1 MKDLLIKIKA
11 IFEGKDSFDAAN
23 GSLDTMRSRLTECMT
38 SGSALGSALGTLA
51 SGAIAGLAGKALE
64 LVHSVVEIG
73 KGMAEGVV
81 HISSYA
87 DKMGELGMRTG
98 QAASESVVMT
108 QAFRNIG
115 LEAGNVGGAIN
126 MLQMA
131 LTGLNDEGLPTKG
144 VFDDLGLSLEALKDM
159 SPINALQAISEK
171 IAGLESAAD
180 KTRALRDLFGR
191 SGPTLL
197 PLLGDN
203 KAFSTAR
210 EQVGQLAGTIGR
222 NVDELGKFADAWE
235 SLDVKKMQF
244 FAGLAEGLA
253 GSLSQAGDAINAIDM
268 TKFGTDIGDTLNGLV
283 QVSQELQKLRDQAT
297 SGVKGVAGDSNTALM
312 GGMAKDSMRALM
324 TGLPGGT
331 AALSIVDGLSFLKSK
346 GASKREE
353 TTEAKDA
360 EAAAKDQEARDS
372 AAIAKT
378 DAANKKLE
386 DQKARRAALSKDLAD
401 VADAERL
408 KSLPLNDQKAEL
420 DKQASAMDAHLQ
432 RNDLS
437 KDDVESSTK
446 LRLALEKQRL
456 EVASKITEEL
466 KKASDL
472 EKENSAK
479 REALDLELAIK
490 EAQAAGN
497 ETLLAKLQWQKEYNA
512 LLKAGLDAKD
522 PDAYNRAIRGANAS
536 MEDPLA
542 KARDIEKQSRSAVQL
557 SSLGRLGMAMGENS
571 NASATISKL
580 QEMTVAQQK
589 STEHLSKI
597 ASNTEA
603 MAKQR
608 GGYQ

>member
-11 IFEGKDSFDAAN
+11 IFEGKESVDAASS
-23 GSLDTMRSRLTECMT
+23 SLGTMRSRLTECIT

-64 LVHSVVEIG
+64 LVRSIVGIG

-115 LEAGNVGGAIN
+115 MDASNVGAAIN

-131 LTGLNDEGLPTKG
+131 LTGLNEEGLPTKG
-144 VFDDLGLSLEALKDM
+144 VFDQLGLSLEALKDM
-159 SPINALQAISEK
+159 SPINALQAISDK
-171 IAGLESAAD
+171 IAGLGSAAD
-180 KTRALRDLFGR
+180 KTRAVRDLFGR
-191 SGPTLL
+191 AGGSLL

-203 KAFSTAR
+203 TAFSTAR

-222 NVDELGKFADAWE
+222 NVEELGKFADAWE

-253 GSLSQAGDAINAIDM
+253 GSLSQAGDAINAIDL

-312 GGMAKDSMRALM
+312 GGMAKDSIRALLS
-324 TGLPGGT
+324 GLPGGT
-331 AALSIVDGLSFLKSK
+331 AALSLVDGLSYLKSK

-353 TTEAKDA
+353 TTQAKDA

-378 DAANKKLE
+378 DLANKRLE
-386 DQKARRAALSKDLAD
+386 NEAARRAEVLKDLAAA
-401 VADAERL
+401 ADAERL
-408 KSLPLNDQKAEL
+408 K
-420 DKQASAMDAHLQ
+420 AS
-432 RNDLS
+432 N
-437 KDDVESSTK
+437 
-446 LRLALEKQRL
+446 
-456 EVASKITEEL
+456 
-466 KKASDL
+466 L
-472 EKENSAK
+472 EKENAAK
-479 REALDLELAIK
+479 REALDLELSIK

-497 ETLLAKLQWQKEYNA
+497 ESLLARLQWQKEYTS

-522 PDAYNRAIRGANAS
+522 PDAYNKALRGANADANIKAIRGANSS
-536 MEDPLA
+536 MGDPLA
-542 KARDIEKQSRSAVQL
+542 TAREIEKQARSSVQL
-557 SSLGRLGMAMGENS
+557 SSLGRLGMAMGESS

-580 QEMTVAQQK
+580 QELIVAQQT
-589 STEHLSKI
+589 SSAALGKI

>member
-23 GSLDTMRSRLTECMT
+23 SSLGTMRSRLTECMT
-38 SGSALGSALGTLA
+38 SGSALGSALGSLA
-51 SGAIAGLAGKALE
+51 SGAIEGLAEKALE

-98 QAASESVVMT
+98 QTASDSAVMT

-115 LEAGNVGGAIN
+115 LDAGNVGPAIN

-131 LTGLNDEGLPTKG
+131 LTGLNEEGLPTKG
-144 VFDDLGLSLEALKDM
+144 VFDNLGLSLDALKDM
-159 SPINALQAISEK
+159 SPINALQAISDK
-171 IAGLESAAD
+171 IAGLGSAAD
-180 KTRALRDLFGR
+180 KTRAVKDLFGKAGG
-191 SGPTLL
+191 SLL

-203 KAFSTAR
+203 KAIETAKQ
-210 EQVGQLAGTIGR
+210 QVGGLAGSIGR
-222 NVDELGKFADAWE
+222 NVEELGHFSDAWE

-244 FAGLAEGLA
+244 FAGLAQGLA
-253 GSLSQAGDAINAIDM
+253 GSLSQAGDAINAIDL
-268 TKFGTDIGDTLNGLV
+268 TKLGTEVGDTLNGLI
-283 QVSQELQKLRDQAT
+283 QVSQELQKLRDQVG
-297 SGVKGVAGDSNTALM
+297 SGVKDVAGESLASGLS
-312 GGMAKDSMRALM
+312 GMAKESMRALM

-331 AALSIVDGLSFLKSK
+331 AALATLDGLSYLKSK
-346 GASKREE
+346 GAAKREE

-360 EAAAKDQEARDS
+360 EFAAKEQEARDS
-372 AAIAKT
+372 ALVAKA

-437 KDDVESSTK
+437 KDDMESSTK
-446 LRLALEKQRL
+446 LRVELEKQRL

-479 REALDLELAIK
+479 REALDLELSIK

-512 LLKAGLDAKD
+512 LLKSGLDAKD
-522 PDAYNRAIRGANAS
+522 PDAWNKASRGANAS

-542 KARDIEKQSRSAVQL
+542 RAREIEKQSRSAVQL
-557 SSLGRLGMAMGENS
+557 SSLGRLGMAMGES
-571 NASATISKL
+571 TNASQTISKL
-580 QEMTVAQQK
+580 QELLVSQQK
-589 STEHLSKI
+589 SESALGKI
-597 ASNTEA
+597 ATA
-603 MAKQR
+603 TDTMAKQR

>member
-11 IFEGKDSFDAAN
+11 IFEGKESVDAASS
-23 GSLDTMRSRLTECMT
+23 SLGTMRSRLTECIT

-64 LVHSVVEIG
+64 LVRSIVGIG

-115 LEAGNVGGAIN
+115 MDASNVGAAIN

-131 LTGLNDEGLPTKG
+131 LTGLNEEGLPTKG
-144 VFDDLGLSLEALKDM
+144 VFDQLGLSLEALKDM
-159 SPINALQAISEK
+159 SPINALQAISDK
-171 IAGLESAAD
+171 IAGLGSAAD
-180 KTRALRDLFGR
+180 KTRAVRDLFGR
-191 SGPTLL
+191 AGGSLL

-203 KAFSTAR
+203 TAFSTAR

-222 NVDELGKFADAWE
+222 NVEELGKFADAWE

-253 GSLSQAGDAINAIDM
+253 GSLSQAGDAINAIDL

-312 GGMAKDSMRALM
+312 GGMAKDSIRALLS
-324 TGLPGGT
+324 GLPGGT
-331 AALSIVDGLSFLKSK
+331 AALSLVDGLSYLKSK

-353 TTEAKDA
+353 TTQAKDA

-378 DAANKKLE
+378 DLANKRLE
-386 DQKARRAALSKDLAD
+386 NEAARRAEVLKDLAAA
-401 VADAERL
+401 ADAERL
-408 KSLPLNDQKAEL
+408 K
-420 DKQASAMDAHLQ
+420 AS
-432 RNDLS
+432 N
-437 KDDVESSTK
+437 
-446 LRLALEKQRL
+446 
-456 EVASKITEEL
+456 
-466 KKASDL
+466 L
-472 EKENSAK
+472 EKENAAK
-479 REALDLELAIK
+479 REALDLELSIK

-497 ETLLAKLQWQKEYNA
+497 ESLLARLQWQKEYTS

-522 PDAYNRAIRGANAS
+522 PDAYNKALRGANADANIKAIRGANSS
-536 MEDPLA
+536 MGDPLA
-542 KARDIEKQSRSAVQL
+542 TAREIEKQARSSVQL
-557 SSLGRLGMAMGENS
+557 SSLGRLGMAMGESS

-580 QEMTVAQQK
+580 QELLVAQQT
-589 STEHLSKI
+589 SSAALGKI